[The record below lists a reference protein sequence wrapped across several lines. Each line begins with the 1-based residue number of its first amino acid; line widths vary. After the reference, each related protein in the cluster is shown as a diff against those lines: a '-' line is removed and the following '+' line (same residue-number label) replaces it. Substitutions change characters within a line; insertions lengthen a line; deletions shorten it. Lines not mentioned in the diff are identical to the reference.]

1 MHSTLIVARM
11 DSRSSNDVAKLFAEF
26 DTTEMPHLMG
36 TRRRQLFFYKGL
48 YFHLQDFD
56 SDDGGEAIEQAKTHP
71 RFVNISE
78 DLKAFIEA
86 YDPATW
92 RSPADAMATRFYH
105 WAADGSEGK
114 DAS

>member
-11 DSRSSNDVAKLFAEF
+11 ESASAADVARLFAEF
-26 DTTEMPHLMG
+26 DTTDMPHLMG
-36 TRRRQLFFYKGL
+36 TRRRQLFHYQGL

-56 SDDGGEAIEQAKTHP
+56 SDNGGALIERAKSDP
-71 RFVNISE
+71 RFVAISD
-78 DLKAFIEA
+78 DLKPFIGA

-105 WAADGSEGK
+105 WEGTE
-114 DAS
+114 

>member
-11 DSRSSNDVAKLFAEF
+11 APADAGHVAKMFADF
-26 DTTEMPHLMG
+26 DDTDMPDRMG
-36 TRRRQLFFYKGL
+36 TRRRQLFSYRGL

-56 SDDGGEAIEQAKTHP
+56 ADVGEDRIEGAKADP
-71 RFVNISE
+71 AFIDISAK
-78 DLKAFIEA
+78 LKAYIEA

-105 WAADGSEGK
+105 WPQRQ
-114 DAS
+114 